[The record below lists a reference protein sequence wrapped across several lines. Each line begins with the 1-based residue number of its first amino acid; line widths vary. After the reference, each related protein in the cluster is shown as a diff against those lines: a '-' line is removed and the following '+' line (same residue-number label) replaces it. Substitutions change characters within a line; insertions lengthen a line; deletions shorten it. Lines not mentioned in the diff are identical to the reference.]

1 MKTYLKWAVM
11 PLLLFGA
18 FAMEAQTTDHLT
30 VKKSGI
36 ESAHVLNQLTK
47 AEKSAGWKLLF
58 DGKTTNGWRG
68 AGMTAFPGHGW
79 KVENGELIVMKT
91 NGTNN
96 KRGGDIVTDDE
107 YSAFEL
113 IFEFKLTTGANSGV
127 KYLILESQKNKGFVI
142 GPEYQVLDDAVHP
155 DAKLYTTYPGSRTLS
170 SLYDIIA
177 AKNKHFN
184 GVGVWNKGL
193 IKVSPKMHVEHWLN
207 GTKVLEYDWG
217 TKEFL
222 DLVKGSKFAGEQYR
236 EFGGF
241 GLAKKGHILLQDHG
255 DEVAYRNIK
264 IRVLK

>member
-1 MKTYLKWAVM
+1 MKTYLKWAVL

-18 FAMEAQTTDHLT
+18 FTIEAQTTGRHAAKNNKVT
-30 VKKSGI
+30 CSQT
-36 ESAHVLNQLTK
+36 ANMLTK

-68 AGMTAFPGHGW
+68 AGLTAFPDHGW
-79 KVENGELIVMKT
+79 KVENGELTVLKS
-91 NGTNN
+91 NGTDN
-96 KRGGDIVTDDE
+96 KRGGDIVTNDE

-113 IFEFKLTTGANSGV
+113 SFEFKLTTGANSGV

-177 AKNKHFN
+177 AKDKHFN
-184 GVGVWNKGL
+184 GIGVWNKGL
-193 IKVSPKMHVEHWLN
+193 IKVSPKMHVEHWFN
-207 GTKVLEYDWG
+207 GSKVLEYDWG
-217 TKEFL
+217 TKAFL
-222 DLVKGSKFAGEQYR
+222 DLVKGSKFAGESYK

-255 DEVAYRNIK
+255 DEVSYRNIK
-264 IRVLK
+264 IRILK